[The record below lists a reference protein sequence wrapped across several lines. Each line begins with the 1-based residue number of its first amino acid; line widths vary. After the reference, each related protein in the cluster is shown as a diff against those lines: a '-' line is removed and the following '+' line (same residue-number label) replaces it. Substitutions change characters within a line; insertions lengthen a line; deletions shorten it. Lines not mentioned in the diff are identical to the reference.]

1 MLRDPFTGDIDAD
14 AIIRILTITL
24 IVAIFATLG
33 SISEGEAWYY
43 PYELIVDYAILHSTA
58 TIACIMIIMMGAWWY
73 EEFRGG
79 YF

>member
-1 MLRDPFTGDIDAD
+1 MLRDPFTGHIDAD
-14 AIIRILTITL
+14 ATIRIATIAV

-43 PYELIVDYAILHSTA
+43 PYELIVNYAIVHSTV
-58 TIACIMIIMMGAWWY
+58 TIACIMIMVMGLWWY
-73 EEFRGG
+73 EQFRGG